1 MRNFSFDV
9 MISSIGG
16 EERCNPKWW
25 LRLLPSH
32 LERMRLFKKN
42 GYGFKR
48 KVHQNIGGGDNMK
61 ICILGLGYIGLPTA
75 ALFATHGHEVVG
87 VDTNKNIIETINK
100 GITPFDEPGL
110 PELLENPIKSKNL
123 IAKTEVEESDV
134 FLIAV
139 PTPLD
144 KEMKMAELK
153 HVRSAG
159 EMIYPHLRKENLVIL
174 ESTVPPGTSDK
185 LLVPI
190 LEKSGL
196 KVSKDFYLAHCPE
209 RAIPGN
215 TIYEMVHNDR
225 IIGGIDKKSTELA
238 KSLYSYFVKGT
249 FYLTNTI
256 TAEFV
261 KLMENTFRD
270 INIALAN
277 EFAQIAEESGVNVWD
292 AIELANR
299 HPRVNI
305 LKPGPGVGGH
315 CIAID
320 PWFLTENSTRCRIVS
335 LAREINDG
343 MPNHILQIVK
353 GMLKGVDEPT
363 ITVLGVAY
371 KGGVDDTRETPA
383 LKFIK
388 QAENEGYKV
397 KVHDPHVKEFEY
409 EILGLEG
416 AVRDS
421 DCIVLL
427 TDHKAFKEVEPK
439 EISPLMR
446 NKNVVDTRNMLDAE
460 RWNKEGFKVKILG
473 MENGKSE

>member
-1 MRNFSFDV
+1 
-9 MISSIGG
+9 
-16 EERCNPKWW
+16 
-25 LRLLPSH
+25 
-32 LERMRLFKKN
+32 
-42 GYGFKR
+42 
-48 KVHQNIGGGDNMK
+48 MK
-61 ICILGLGYIGLPTA
+61 ICVLGLGYIGLPTA
-75 ALFATHGHEVVG
+75 CLFANANHEVVG
-87 VDTNKNIIETINK
+87 IDINQETIGKLNHEELPFEEK
-100 GITPFDEPGL
+100 GLEELFEKAL
-110 PELLENPIKSKNL
+110 PNMRFE
-123 IAKTEVEESDV
+123 TEAEEADV
-134 FLIAV
+134 FIITV

-153 HVRSAG
+153 YVRSAG
-159 EMIYPHLRKENLVIL
+159 EMIYPHLRKDNLVIL
-174 ESTVPPGTSDK
+174 ESTVPPGTGEK
-185 LLVPI
+185 LLIPI

-196 KVSKDFYLAHCPE
+196 KVSKEFYLVHCPE

-215 TIYEMVHNDR
+215 TIYEMVNNDR

-238 KSLYSYFVKGT
+238 KSLYSCFVKGN

-277 EFAQIAEESGVNVWD
+277 EFAQIAEECGINVWE

-343 MPNHILQIVK
+343 MPNHVLQIVK
-353 GMLKGVDEPT
+353 GMLKGVDDPVIT
-363 ITVLGVAY
+363 ILGVAY

-388 QAENEGYKV
+388 LAENEGYKV
-397 KVHDPHVKEFEY
+397 KVHDPYVKEFEY
-409 EILGLEG
+409 EVLGLEES
-416 AVRDS
+416 VRGS
-421 DCIVLL
+421 DCIVII
-427 TDHKAFKEVEPK
+427 TDHTEFKEINPE
-439 EISPLMR
+439 EISVLMR
-446 NKNVVDTRNMLDAE
+446 TKSVVDTRNILNLE
-460 RWNKEGFKVKILG
+460 RWKEVGFKVHVLG
-473 MENGKSE
+473 HGHDYEKT

>member
-1 MRNFSFDV
+1 
-9 MISSIGG
+9 
-16 EERCNPKWW
+16 
-25 LRLLPSH
+25 
-32 LERMRLFKKN
+32 
-42 GYGFKR
+42 
-48 KVHQNIGGGDNMK
+48 MK

-87 VDTNKNIIETINK
+87 IDINNNIVETVNK
-100 GITPFDEPGL
+100 GITPFDEPEL
-110 PELLENPIKSKNL
+110 PELLEKATKSKNL
-123 IAKTEVEESDV
+123 AAKTEVEEADV
-134 FLIAV
+134 FIIAV

-153 HVRSAG
+153 YVRSAA
-159 EMIYPHLRKENLVIL
+159 EMIYPHLRKDNLVIL
-174 ESTVPPGTSDK
+174 ESTVPPGTCDK
-185 LLVPI
+185 LLIPI

-196 KVSKDFYLAHCPE
+196 KVSDDFYLAHCPE

-215 TIYEMVHNDR
+215 TIFEMVHNDR
-225 IIGGIDKKSTELA
+225 IIGGIDKKSAELA
-238 KSLYSYFVKGT
+238 KSLYSCFVKGN

-277 EFAQIAEESGVNVWD
+277 EFAQIAEESGVNVWE
-292 AIELANR
+292 AIELANK
-299 HPRVNI
+299 HPRVNV

-343 MPNHILQIVK
+343 MPNHVLQIVK
-353 GMLKGVDEPT
+353 RMLKGAKNPL
-363 ITVLGVAY
+363 ITVFGVAY

-388 QAENEGYKV
+388 LAENEGYKV

-409 EILGLEG
+409 EVLGLEES
-416 AVRDS
+416 VRGS
-421 DCIVLL
+421 DCIILI
-427 TDHKAFKEVEPK
+427 TDHPEFK
-439 EISPLMR
+439 EISPTKIFELMR
-446 NKNVVDTRNMLDAE
+446 SRNVVDTRNILNHEAWK
-460 RWNKEGFKVKILG
+460 RTGFSVKVLG
-473 MENGKSE
+473 YGAWQT